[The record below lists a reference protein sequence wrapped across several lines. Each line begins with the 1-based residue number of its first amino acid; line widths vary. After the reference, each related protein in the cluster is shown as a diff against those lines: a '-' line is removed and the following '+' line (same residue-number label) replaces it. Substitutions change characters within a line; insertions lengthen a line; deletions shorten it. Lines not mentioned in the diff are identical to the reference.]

1 MCPLF
6 QGRNSGHHL
15 RIGSPPHRAVSQ
27 HPVSNLP
34 VRSCSVLVP
43 TPGSESRASCNPGW
57 LRTPYQARVTLA
69 FRSFCL
75 CLPNTGFIPLPSL
88 VLCGTGDETQG
99 FAHVRRALCEQPQA
113 SPDLILFLCVEL
125 IVYISQRWR
134 FAPGLSDLCSR
145 VNTHSLC
152 ILVSLNQHNSWA
164 TV

>member
-1 MCPLF
+1 MDRLPTEPSPSILFPVCPCDPTLCWCPL
-6 QGRNSGHHL
+6 
-15 RIGSPPHRAVSQ
+15 
-27 HPVSNLP
+27 PVLEAGP
-34 VRSCSVLVP
+34 L
-43 TPGSESRASCNPGW
+43 CNPGW

-99 FAHVRRALCEQPQA
+99 FAHVRQALCEQPQA

-125 IVYISQRWR
+125 IVYISHRWR
-134 FAPGLSDLCSR
+134 VCSR
-145 VNTHSLC
+145 PQWFVFLSEHTQPLYFG
-152 ILVSLNQHNSWA
+152 SLNQHNSWA